1 MQLWQIKGRHEA
13 TETMARE
20 TKDGDSEKATT
31 VAATVAATTATTG
44 TTTTASRAVQ
54 GHVKGNDRSQT
65 IVQVAGRE
73 QQQKQSAKR
82 LR

>member
-31 VAATVAATTATTG
+31 ATG
-44 TTTTASRAVQ
+44 TATTASRAVQ

-65 IVQVAGRE
+65 IVQVAGVE
-73 QQQKQSAKR
+73 AQQQQQ
-82 LR
+82 

>member
-31 VAATVAATTATTG
+31 VAAT
-44 TTTTASRAVQ
+44 TASRAVQ

-65 IVQVAGRE
+65 IVQVAGVE
-73 QQQKQSAKR
+73 AQQQQQ
-82 LR
+82 

>member
-31 VAATVAATTATTG
+31 VAATTA
-44 TTTTASRAVQ
+44 TTASRAVQ

-65 IVQVAGRE
+65 IVQVAGVE
-73 QQQKQSAKR
+73 A
-82 LR
+82 

>member
-31 VAATVAATTATTG
+31 VAATTATGKAATTA
-44 TTTTASRAVQ
+44 SSAVQ

-65 IVQVAGRE
+65 IVQVAGVE
-73 QQQKQSAKR
+73 AQQQQQ
-82 LR
+82 